1 MLLSKMFS
9 NILQNVD
16 NKDIN
21 RKLII
26 YSDIARKLI
35 SYHIALFALNP

>member
-16 NKDIN
+16 NDIN